1 MDQINITLQE
11 VSNTAGQI
19 RTYNARLDEILS
31 SVNRMMNE
39 LNSIWRSEGQETLL
53 SAFQKFSTRFIDE
66 SEVINSYADFL
77 DNTVSDYD
85 SLESTIVANA
95 SNFE

>member
-11 VSNTAGQI
+11 VSNTADQI
-19 RTYNARLDEILS
+19 RSYNASLDEILS
-31 SVNRMMNE
+31 YVNRMMND
-39 LNSIWRSEGQETLL
+39 LNSVWRSDGQETLL
-53 SAFQKFSTRFIDE
+53 AAFQKFSARFIDE
-66 SEVINSYADFL
+66 SEVISSYADFL

-95 SNFE
+95 ANFD

>member
-11 VSNTAGQI
+11 VSNTAEQI
-19 RTYNARLDEILS
+19 RAYNVRLDDILS
-31 SVNRMMNE
+31 SVNRMMND
-39 LNSIWRSEGQETLL
+39 LNAIWRSEGEETLL
-53 SAFQKFSTRFIDE
+53 SAFQKFATRFIDE
-66 SEVINSYADFL
+66 SEVISSYADFL

-95 SNFE
+95 SNFD